1 MWRCNLRNTWPPY
14 RILLTGTRGKSTAV
28 RYIAAALDSIGISF
42 SARIT
47 GTVPMV
53 IEGLQEKRIVRNSPA
68 HISEMIWWI
77 RNIPEG
83 TQAVVA
89 ENSAVS
95 PELQPL
101 SARWLDPGLIV
112 WTSVLPDHAEY
123 WGPHLSGAREAL
135 LNGVPRSSRVLL
147 GNQAGQ
153 DRELVL
159 ALEKMKCTL
168 FTTGMPVEELSH
180 QYETIAVEA
189 LNILGL
195 PGSEASFRRV
205 PIDPHEFRIVNPR
218 RGGAVAWA
226 FSSND
231 PVTAE
236 ALFRST
242 GWDQERTALLFNHRH
257 DRPSRLSAHLPWIRN
272 GRWKRRIITGDRP
285 LVLTGFSFFPPSS
298 AAALADLVRS
308 EGTVFGCGNVRGLPF
323 AWEVEAS

>member
-1 MWRCNLRNTWPPY
+1 MRNTRPPY
-14 RILLTGTRGKSTAV
+14 RILVTGTRGKSTAV
-28 RYIAAALDSIGISF
+28 RYIAAALDSIGLSF

-53 IEGLQEKRIVRNSPA
+53 LEGLHEKRIIRHSPA
-68 HISEMIWWI
+68 HLSEMTWWI
-77 RNIPEG
+77 RSIPEG

-101 SARWLDPGLIV
+101 PSKWLDPGLIV
-112 WTSVLPDHAEY
+112 WTSLLPDHAEC
-123 WGPHLSGAREAL
+123 WGPQLSGAREAL
-135 LNGVPRSSRVLL
+135 LRGVPGNSRLLL

-153 DRELVL
+153 DLELVL
-159 ALEKMKCTL
+159 ALKKMGCDL
-168 FTTGMPVEELSH
+168 FSVGQTKEELPR
-180 QYETIAVEA
+180 QYERIAVEA

-195 PGSEASFRRV
+195 PGSEASFQKV
-205 PIDPHEFRIVNPR
+205 PRDPHEFMIVNPR

-231 PVTAE
+231 PVTAD

-257 DRPSRLSAHLPWIRN
+257 DQPSRLSAHLPWIRN
-272 GRWKRRIITGDRP
+272 GKWKRRIITGDRP
-285 LVLTGFSFFPPSS
+285 LIPTGFSFFPHSG

-308 EGTVFGCGNVRGLPF
+308 EGSVFGCGNVRGLPL
-323 AWEVEAS
+323 AREVEAS